1 MNYLSS
7 SKRVVPYEMI
17 ARYDS
22 LDTAL
27 KKDAFFL
34 PYQFYSSLKDK
45 VISRQDYEAVKKL
58 YCTMSLENIGE
69 LDKLYIFQDTII
81 LTEIFEQRPYDIQK
95 LFKFNPKKSNS
106 ASSFSG
112 CVHRYKSK
120 CLIASPTEAKHV
132 KLFEKTLIGGFSC
145 VNTRLG
151 FDLELLLPKNERDK
165 YKLI

>member
-17 ARYDS
+17 AWYDS

-45 VISRQDYEAVKKL
+45 ITSRQDYEAVKKL

-69 LDKLYIFQDTII
+69 LDKLYNFQDTII
-81 LTEIFEQRPYDIQK
+81 LTEIFE
-95 LFKFNPKKSNS
+95 
-106 ASSFSG
+106 
-112 CVHRYKSK
+112 
-120 CLIASPTEAKHV
+120 
-132 KLFEKTLIGGFSC
+132 
-145 VNTRLG
+145 
-151 FDLELLLPKNERDK
+151 
-165 YKLI
+165 